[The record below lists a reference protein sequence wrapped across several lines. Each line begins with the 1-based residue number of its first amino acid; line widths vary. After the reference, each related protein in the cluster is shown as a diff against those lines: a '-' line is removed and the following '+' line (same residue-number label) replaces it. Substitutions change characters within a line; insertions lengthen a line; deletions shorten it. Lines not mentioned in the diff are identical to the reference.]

1 MGNFMT
7 TVGKDQIHYF
17 KDSLTPKFLI
27 PNILAVLMIIGGI
40 VGLIVIGSKRA
51 DSKNTQ
57 SEQTNYDTTV
67 TTTTLKMSAGVIASF
82 SVLGTGILTLIVT
95 GIVLAVR
102 HPRAAAEQMVA
113 TAAVDGIG
121 GVIASR

>member
-7 TVGKDQIHYF
+7 TVGKDQMNYF
-17 KDSLTPKFLI
+17 EDSLTPKFLI

-40 VGLIVIGSKRA
+40 VGLIVIGNKHA

-82 SVLGTGILTLIVT
+82 SVLGTGIFTLIVT

-102 HPRAAAEQMVA
+102 HKRAAAEQLVA
-113 TAAVDGIG
+113 TAVVDGIG
-121 GVIASR
+121 EVIASR